1 MGRMY
6 SQSTT
11 ILKHIKLTWAVM
23 PQIVCFSIAMQR
35 WQRGPMHGIANP
47 ENRVFKS
54 RPLLQERSV

>member
-1 MGRMY
+1 MLEVLMGRMY

-35 WQRGPMHGIANP
+35 WRSGPTQVIANH
-47 ENRVFKS
+47 
-54 RPLLQERSV
+54 